1 LAEEEDN
8 QDIVERIVVIPADN
22 KAKDIIVEDKVL
34 LEDVCVSALVE
45 YQFDN
50 NGKWHLSQM
59 SLSPMESYR
68 GSKFK
73 HWEHMLIEPDCEA
86 AFKRLLKLGVINK
99 LFDPIAFP
107 SPQEEKEQYQVR
119 DEHGKIVEIPRPVH
133 ALRIWNAKLRKYDI
147 LSAHLDGAPSDKDAA
162 DYWKNMLQKL
172 RDMRGAEYI
181 DGLMEEINSS

>member
-1 LAEEEDN
+1 
-8 QDIVERIVVIPADN
+8 
-22 KAKDIIVEDKVL
+22 
-34 LEDVCVSALVE
+34 VCGCCSPLHVRLVSCHSHS
-45 YQFDN
+45 F
-50 NGKWHLSQM
+50 GHSH
-59 SLSPMESYR
+59 S
-68 GSKFK
+68 
-73 HWEHMLIEPDCEA
+73 
-86 AFKRLLKLGVINK
+86 
-99 LFDPIAFP
+99 PIAFP